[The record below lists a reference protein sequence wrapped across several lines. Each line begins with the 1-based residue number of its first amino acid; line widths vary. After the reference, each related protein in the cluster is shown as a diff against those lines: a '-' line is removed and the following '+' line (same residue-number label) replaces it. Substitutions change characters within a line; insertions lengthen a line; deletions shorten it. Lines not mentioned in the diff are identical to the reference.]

1 MFAGGL
7 DAGCD
12 TREALVKI
20 RGDGVYGVVLDAPPR
35 RERQPKSTGAISLKL
50 RSRDGCFNRIP
61 YASLMATLLCFIGVI
76 LFSTMMTWGF
86 NATAEQIR
94 RSLRI
99 QHLPWLDKVQVFF
112 VVVAVAMSLF
122 AVFFLLLGFTATGAT
137 REEIYKRD
145 QARCGGRSACATA
158 MVWCILLLVC
168 WLYITSICSVFCYSY
183 LVFDDLCQV
192 MPSFSESDCLDF
204 AILTPWIRSFA
215 FSDLRLCGGDA
226 QQFCALS
233 STARFWYIIGW
244 IGTCLIILGLS
255 FFLAILSANFAHVG
269 NPKRY
274 LDLRDLAV
282 ETPKSGS
289 LHLKSEN
296 MVHCHCCSGSAK
308 KVMQPSNGW
317 YSPQAA
323 SRRLTYSD
331 STSSSRYEE
340 KMSDSLSRH
349 GKSQVRPSKLKLL
362 REKKED
368 GPGTANGLT
377 SYSSKRSPVSTCRHT
392 EVATSVRP
400 SGLQ

>member
-1 MFAGGL
+1 MLCGIRDAAGNTF
-7 DAGCD
+7 CD
-12 TREALVKI
+12 
-20 RGDGVYGVVLDAPPR
+20 
-35 RERQPKSTGAISLKL
+35 S
-50 RSRDGCFNRIP
+50 IP

-137 REEIYKRD
+137 REEIYERD

-158 MVWCILLLVC
+158 MVWCILL
-168 WLYITSICSVFCYSY
+168 
-183 LVFDDLCQV
+183 
-192 MPSFSESDCLDF
+192 
-204 AILTPWIRSFA
+204 
-215 FSDLRLCGGDA
+215 DLRLCGGDA

-274 LDLRDLAV
+274 LDLRDLVV

-296 MVHCHCCSGSAK
+296 MVHCHCCSGNAK
-308 KVMQPSNGW
+308 KVVQPSNGW
-317 YSPQAA
+317 YSSQAA
-323 SRRLTYSD
+323 SRSVDIFAT
-331 STSSSRYEE
+331 
-340 KMSDSLSRH
+340 KILSAPH
-349 GKSQVRPSKLKLL
+349 HFLL
-362 REKKED
+362 
-368 GPGTANGLT
+368 
-377 SYSSKRSPVSTCRHT
+377 VSFM
-392 EVATSVRP
+392 
-400 SGLQ
+400 L